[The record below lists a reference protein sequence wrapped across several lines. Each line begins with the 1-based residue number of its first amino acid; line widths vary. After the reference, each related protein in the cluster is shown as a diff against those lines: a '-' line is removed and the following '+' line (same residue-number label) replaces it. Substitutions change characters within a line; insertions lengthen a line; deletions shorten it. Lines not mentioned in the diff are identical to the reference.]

1 MKKGIVR
8 GLLLGALLTG
18 SAGAVAQGYYEFI
31 PYYGNDPF
39 LFCTLGVP
47 TDCWAPINPATGTFT
62 VTNYYCFNAVSAAQF
77 ARVCPHAFIPE
88 ASIRPPRRVPRLA
101 RARDARNRSREE
113 SVPDARAAVSGMTPE
128 APTV

>member
-1 MKKGIVR
+1 MKNAILK
-8 GLLLGALLTG
+8 GLLLGGLLTG
-18 SAGAVAQGYYEFI
+18 SAGALARGYYEFI

-47 TDCWAPINPATGTFT
+47 TDCWAPISATTGTFV

-88 ASIRPPRRVPRLA
+88 ASIRPRHSVPRLVA
-101 RARDARNRSREE
+101 TNDHWTWSPAE
-113 SVPDARAAVSGMTPE
+113 SVLGAQRD
-128 APTV
+128 

>member
-1 MKKGIVR
+1 MKKAILK
-8 GLLLGALLTG
+8 GLLFGALLTG
-18 SAGAVAQGYYEFI
+18 SAGATARGYYEFI

-47 TDCWAPINPATGTFT
+47 TDCWAPISAATGTFT

-88 ASIRPPRRVPRLA
+88 ASILRGHDPLRAPVSRSAPARLGKGPDRV
-101 RARDARNRSREE
+101 
-113 SVPDARAAVSGMTPE
+113 
-128 APTV
+128 